1 MALVLRD
8 YQNELKD
15 KIIEHWRNGVKNV
28 LAVMPTG
35 GGKTKTFSSIVIDLA
50 LNNLFG
56 HSYPTA
62 ICVHRKELVAQ
73 ISLTLAEEGVN
84 HNIIAPGPVIKG
96 IIAAQRLQLGRQ
108 FYDYNAPIT
117 VLSVDTLNSR
127 IRKHQEWAK
136 KIRLWVTDEA
146 AHLLKEN
153 KWGRAVSYF
162 PHAIGLGVTATPER
176 LDKRGLGSHAD
187 GVFDVMVQ
195 GPPTRWMIEQGHLC
209 PYKIVIPQSDYKYY
223 LGESKGDGDYS
234 KEAMTVASLK
244 SHIVGDVVENYVKFA
259 INKQAIVFASDIG
272 AGNRMEK
279 KFQDHGIKAKLL
291 TGDTEDSVRLKTLFD
306 YRNKEI
312 QVLINIDLFDE
323 GLDVPGIECVIMARP
338 TKSLGKFL
346 QMVGRGLRPIKGKPF
361 LILIDHVGNVNEH
374 GLPDSSRK
382 WTLDRIIRRKNKV
395 NLIRICKN
403 VECNAP
409 FDRLLSECPYCGLKD
424 EPASRGSG
432 GGRISPSMVDGDL
445 VMIDPDTLRE
455 LEANIHLEQPADLA
469 QRVSMAAG
477 PEAAK
482 RAMNK
487 QRERIETQ
495 KELANVIAEWAG
507 KQRDH
512 GITDR
517 MIHKKFYLK
526 FGSTIWEA
534 LGTPKAD
541 MLEYIE
547 NIKGD
552 RGWD

>member
-8 YQNELKD
+8 YQLVLKE
-15 KIIEHWRNGVKNV
+15 KILNHWRDGVKNV

-50 LNNLFG
+50 INNLFG

-73 ISLTLAEEGVN
+73 ISLTLAEEGVS

-96 IIAAQRLQLGRQ
+96 IIAAQRMQLGRQ

-127 IRKHQEWAK
+127 IRKHQDWAK

-146 AHLLKEN
+146 AHLLREN

-223 LGESKGDGDYS
+223 LGESKGDSDYS
-234 KEAMTVASLK
+234 KEAMAVASLK

-259 INKQAIVFASDIG
+259 IKKQAIVFASDIN
-272 AGNRMEK
+272 AGHRMEK
-279 KFQDHGIKAKLL
+279 KFLDHGIKAKLL
-291 TGDTEDSVRLKTLFD
+291 TGDTEDSTRLKTLFD
-306 YRNKEI
+306 YRRKEL

-361 LILIDHVGNVNEH
+361 LILIDHVGNVGEH

-382 WTLDRIIRRKNKV
+382 WTLNRIAKRKQKV

-403 VECNAP
+403 TECNAP
-409 FDRLLSECPYCGLKD
+409 FDRLLSKCPYCGMED

-469 QRVSMAAG
+469 QRVSLAAG
-477 PEAAK
+477 PIAAK
-482 RAMNK
+482 RAMSN

-495 KELANVIAEWAG
+495 KQLAEVVAEWAG
-507 KQRDH
+507 KARDKNL
-512 GITDR
+512 TDR

-526 FGSTIWEA
+526 FENTIWEI
-534 LGTPKAD
+534 LGKPRAEMLDYMERIKED
-541 MLEYIE
+541 M
-547 NIKGD
+547 K
-552 RGWD
+552 WD